1 MAKVYTVGH
10 SNRSLSIFI
19 NLLKYYNIKVIIDVR
34 RFPKSTKYP
43 HFNRENLSHELNKL
57 SIRYLWLGNLLGGFR
72 RGGYEEY
79 MKTKDYV
86 KGINRLISV
95 IQNTNCNV
103 AIMCSEKLWFKC
115 HRRFISDTLVSE
127 GIEVIHIIDK
137 DKTYRHR
144 LKRV

>member
-1 MAKVYTVGH
+1 M
-10 SNRSLSIFI
+10 FI
-19 NLLKYYNIKVIIDVR
+19 SLLKYYDIKMLVDVR

-43 HFNRENLSHELNKL
+43 YFNRDRLQHKL
-57 SIRYLWLGNLLGGFR
+57 DKLGIGYLWLGVLLGGFR
-72 RGGYEEY
+72 KGGYEEY
-79 MKTKDYV
+79 MKTEDYTE
-86 KGINRLISV
+86 GINRLLSA

-115 HRRFISDTLVSE
+115 HRRFISDTLVSR

-137 DKTYRHR
+137 GKTYKHR